1 MVNPLIQTTNK
12 NMQNTTTTT
21 TNEINPLEG
30 LVSCCCGQDHKIGEP
45 HSVSG
50 REKIGYCSL
59 CDEPVRFIS
68 QKDYYEN
75 DLGDG
80 GGGEDRYLD
89 SSWED
94 RAEMG
99 CW

>member
-1 MVNPLIQTTNK
+1 MS
-12 NMQNTTTTT
+12 NTTTTT
-21 TNEINPLEG
+21 TNETNPLEG

-68 QKDYYEN
+68 QKDYYEH
-75 DLGDG
+75 DLGDSCG
-80 GGGEDRYLD
+80 REDRYLD

>member
-1 MVNPLIQTTNK
+1 MS
-12 NMQNTTTTT
+12 NTTTIT
-21 TNEINPLEG
+21 TNETHPLQG

-45 HSVSG
+45 YSASG
-50 REKIGYCSL
+50 REKIGYCSM
-59 CDEPVRFIS
+59 CDEPVRFVNER
-68 QKDYYEN
+68 DYYEQDDWAWEN
-75 DLGDG
+75 RELNSGNRDADR
-80 GGGEDRYLD
+80 EDRYLD

>member
-1 MVNPLIQTTNK
+1 MHN
-12 NMQNTTTTT
+12 TTTT
-21 TNEINPLEG
+21 TNETHPLEG
-30 LVSCCCGQDHKIGEP
+30 FVSCCCGQIHKQGEP

-50 REKIGYCSL
+50 REKIGYCSV
-59 CDEPVRFIS
+59 CDEPVRFVNER
-68 QKDYYEN
+68 DYYEQDDWSWEN
-75 DLGDG
+75 RELNSGNRDEGR
-80 GGGEDRYLD
+80 EDRYLD

>member
-1 MVNPLIQTTNK
+1 MH
-12 NMQNTTTTT
+12 NTTTIT
-21 TNEINPLEG
+21 TNETNPLEG
-30 LVSCCCGQDHKIGEP
+30 LVSCCCGQSHKTGEP

-50 REKIGYCSL
+50 REKIGYCSM
-59 CDEPVRFIS
+59 CDEPVRFVNER
-68 QKDYYEN
+68 DYYEQDDWAWEN
-75 DLGDG
+75 RELNSGNRDDG
-80 GGGEDRYLD
+80 REDRYLD